1 MLNDDCWE
9 ETISLY
15 SFISWTENI
24 LIDIV
29 DKADDEGGVNVTF
42 AQFRDISISRS
53 TTV

>member
-1 MLNDDCWE
+1 MIVE
-9 ETISLY
+9 KKQSLY
-15 SFISWTENI
+15 ILSISWTENI